1 MVTKNG
7 MPKWDQGEDFTVG
20 LKAYELA
27 GKYKKVLEP
36 RIPSGLIEGLKEDVD
51 ALGAMGEENPKV
63 MAKVKGFTGSQKDA
77 LNAAFKWCLAIRE
90 ALKRG
95 KAPEAVKKAAGV
107 GALFPNRRVAVGVAA
122 VNAILETYDRF
133 PEDFRICGVLPD
145 DMAVGR
151 SLLTALQSADA
162 GQEAEKLNKK
172 STTAARNA
180 LRMRIET
187 AVDRI
192 IGAAGMAFIGQPD
205 VLKLFTDLIPGT
217 GKKKAKPA
225 AEPQKA

>member
-1 MVTKNG
+1 MAMKSG
-7 MPKWDQGEDFTVG
+7 MPKWEQGDDYTVG

-27 GKYKKVLEP
+27 AKYKKALEP
-36 RIPSGLIEGLKEDVD
+36 RIPSGLIEGLKEDLD
-51 ALGAMGEENPKV
+51 KLGAMGEENPK
-63 MAKVKGFTGSQKDA
+63 ATARVKGFTGSQKDA
-77 LNAAFKWCLAIRE
+77 LNAAFNWCLVIRE

-107 GALFPNRRVAVGVAA
+107 GALFPNRRVSVGVAA
-122 VNAILETYDRF
+122 VNAIVETYDRF
-133 PEDFRICGVLPD
+133 PEEFRGCGILPD
-145 DMAVGR
+145 DMNVGR
-151 SLLTALQSADA
+151 SLLGALQSADA

-180 LRMRIET
+180 LRMRVEG

-192 IGAAGMAFIGQPD
+192 IGAAGMAFIAQPD

-217 GKKKAKPA
+217 GKKKAKPQ
-225 AEPQKA
+225 EEKKA